1 MSSEHLWE
9 METSWF
15 GKPDA
20 EVVNGCFAYKSWKDF
35 LECKPYKLWKPYIL
49 SSWSWKLLTPGDEL
63 LLKKQS
69 RREPE
74 KAVMDCR
81 KILRLHPSDY
91 DTEPFEDPPS
101 TPVDMLQIV
110 FLSPDR
116 FSGIH
121 RVEIRVTQSDEE
133 SVRDWLKRHLP
144 TFWKL

>member
-9 METSWF
+9 MATAWF
-15 GKPDA
+15 DTPEN
-20 EVVNGCFAYKSWKDF
+20 EVVNGCFTYKSWKDF

-49 SSWSWKLLTPGDEL
+49 SSWSWKLLTSG
-63 LLKKQS
+63 KQS
-69 RREPE
+69 KREPE

-81 KILRLHPSDY
+81 KILRLYPSDY
-91 DTEPFEDPPS
+91 DTESFEDPPS
-101 TPVDMLQIV
+101 IPIDMLQIV

-121 RVEIRVTQSDEE
+121 RVEIRVNPSDED